1 MLIDDGRGK
10 MIDIRQEIID
20 FAIQMEIAM
29 SDNDLEKGD
38 SWRVMDIVELV
49 NKKSDKDEVTI
60 DESTS
65 NSIDVG
71 LFCELLIDQSNY
83 NMMIWNRFKEN

>member
-10 MIDIRQEIID
+10 MIDVRQEIID
-20 FAIQMEIAM
+20 FAIQMEIVM
-29 SDNDLEKGD
+29 INNDLEKGD
-38 SWRVMDIVELV
+38 SWMAMDIVELV
-49 NKKSDKDEVTI
+49 NKKSDKDEVVF
-60 DESTS
+60 DESIS
-65 NSIDVG
+65 NNIDVG

>member
-10 MIDIRQEIID
+10 MIDVRQEIID
-20 FAIQMEIAM
+20 FAIQMEIVM
-29 SDNDLEKGD
+29 SNNDLEKGD
-38 SWRVMDIVELV
+38 SWRTMDIVELV
-49 NKKSDKDEVTI
+49 NMKIDKDEATI
-60 DESTS
+60 DESIS
-65 NSIDVG
+65 NSIDVR

>member
-1 MLIDDGRGK
+1 MLISDGRGK
-10 MIDIRQEIID
+10 MIDVRQEIID
-20 FAIQMEIAM
+20 FAIQMEIVM
-29 SDNDLEKGD
+29 SENDLKKGD
-38 SWRVMDIVELV
+38 GWETMDIVELV
-49 NKKSDKDEVTI
+49 NKKIDKDEAII

-83 NMMIWNRFKEN
+83 NMMMWNRLHE

>member
-10 MIDIRQEIID
+10 MIDVRQEIID
-20 FAIQMEIAM
+20 FAIQMEIVM
-29 SDNDLEKGD
+29 SENDLEKGD
-38 SWRVMDIVELV
+38 SWMAMDIVELV
-49 NKKSDKDEVTI
+49 NKKTDKDEATI

-71 LFCELLIDQSNY
+71 LFCKLLIDQSNY
-83 NMMIWNRFKEN
+83 NMMIWNRLNKE